1 MTHIIDKY
9 YVHRDGGLYFALY
22 KATDTRDQTPLIVYR
37 HVYPFEVAIWV
48 RPESEWNE
56 RFKGLTTAQAH
67 EVMSLD
73 RDALKTFITDRKK
86 ARKG

>member
-1 MTHIIDKY
+1 MSHIVDKY

-22 KATDTRDQTPLIVYR
+22 HAVDSRDQAKLIVYR

-48 RPESEWNE
+48 RPEAEWTE
-56 RFKGLTTAQAH
+56 RFKELTTAQAH
-67 EVMSLD
+67 QILELD
-73 RDALKTFITDRKK
+73 RDALKTFIINSKK